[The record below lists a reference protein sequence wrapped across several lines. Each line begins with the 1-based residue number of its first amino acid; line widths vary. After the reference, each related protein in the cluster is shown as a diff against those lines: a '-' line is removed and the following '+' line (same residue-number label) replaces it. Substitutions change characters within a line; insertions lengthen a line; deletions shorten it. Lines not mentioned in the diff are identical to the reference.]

1 MCWVAEGQASHELPP
16 QGVHGLIP
24 RGVHYQHLARCLC
37 LDTVLFILEYI
48 TFETWNVACGWL
60 CMRMAHG
67 RLPPGCWLLF
77 ALF

>member
-1 MCWVAEGQASHELPP
+1 
-16 QGVHGLIP
+16 
-24 RGVHYQHLARCLC
+24 LC